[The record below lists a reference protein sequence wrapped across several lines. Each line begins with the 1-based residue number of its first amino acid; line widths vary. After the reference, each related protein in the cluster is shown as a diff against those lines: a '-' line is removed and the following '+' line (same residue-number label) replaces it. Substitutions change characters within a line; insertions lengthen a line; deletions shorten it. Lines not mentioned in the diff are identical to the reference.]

1 MKEPGNA
8 TNRKLIRPSLSEV
21 KEQMNRKKR
30 QPHNH
35 QRKRQSPPDQTN
47 AETFYFVK
55 QMQNHTPLVDR
66 PRGSYHMAD
75 APSGVRVFP
84 VEGLGS
90 FGVGVDVTA

>member
-1 MKEPGNA
+1 MAWEDWRDPQNA
-8 TNRKLIRPSLSEV
+8 STWNEILDLLEEGARRFSL
-21 KEQMNRKKR
+21 
-30 QPHNH
+30 H
-35 QRKRQSPPDQTN
+35 RKRDLEITVTR
-47 AETFYFVK
+47 ARWDTADVELRWG
-55 QMQNHTPLVDR
+55 LVDR